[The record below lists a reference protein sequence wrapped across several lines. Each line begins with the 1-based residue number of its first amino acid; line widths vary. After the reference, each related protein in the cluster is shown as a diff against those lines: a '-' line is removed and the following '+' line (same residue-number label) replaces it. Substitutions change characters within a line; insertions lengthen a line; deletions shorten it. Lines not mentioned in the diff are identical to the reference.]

1 MNKLVMGL
9 VAALALAGTAPAFA
23 QKAPAPE
30 AKVSIPKNTFY
41 KGTGPTQYLAKA
53 KLIGQKV
60 TGKDGQVI
68 GDIEDII
75 LGKDNKIDGVV
86 MGVGGFLGVGEK
98 KIGVRYGALSFGTKD
113 GKPTIALP
121 AATKEVLGALEP
133 YNGQKSMVQKASEAV
148 KATAQKAEEVAK
160 GAVDKV
166 KGAVEPKK
174 ADDTKK

>member
-1 MNKLVMGL
+1 MNKLVMSL
-9 VAALALAGTAPAFA
+9 AAAMALAATLPVMA
-23 QKAPAPE
+23 QKAPE
-30 AKVSIPKNTFY
+30 AKSTVQIPANTFY

-60 TGKDGQVI
+60 TGKDGQVV

-98 KIGVRYGALSFGTKD
+98 KVGVRYGALSFATKD
-113 GKPTIALP
+113 GKTAISLP
-121 AATKEVLGALEP
+121 VATKEILGALEP
-133 YNGQKSMVQKASEAV
+133 YNGQKSLVQKASESVQGAAK
-148 KATAQKAEEVAK
+148 KAGEVAK
-160 GAVDKV
+160 EAVDKV

-174 ADDTKK
+174 AEEAKK